1 MRWLTDLFN
10 KILRI
15 RKILSKWKR
24 CSLVHI
30 YIGTEDIQ
38 NCTNYCGIKLESH
51 HEISGV
57 VGRRLR
63 HQKLILDNQF
73 GLSVREV

>member
-1 MRWLTDLFN
+1 MGKVMGPGKFPLKFWKCLGDVSVRWLTDLFN

-30 YIGTEDIQ
+30 YK
-38 NCTNYCGIKLESH
+38 NRRHSKLY
-51 HEISGV
+51 
-57 VGRRLR
+57 
-63 HQKLILDNQF
+63 KLLWN
-73 GLSVREV
+73 